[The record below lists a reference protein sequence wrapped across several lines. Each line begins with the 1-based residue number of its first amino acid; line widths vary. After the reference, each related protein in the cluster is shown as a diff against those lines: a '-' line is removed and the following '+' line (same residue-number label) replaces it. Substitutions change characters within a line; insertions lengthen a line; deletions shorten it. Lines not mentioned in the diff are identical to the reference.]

1 MDDDDFNFMLVSMTP
16 YLSNLGNGE
25 AITPGSKKT
34 ILQQLAKAWVSANQ
48 SSSDPLNHQTCA
60 FDTRFPHVLAT
71 LKAEGAIYARDP
83 ATQHL
88 VLENGKAQILDVTAF
103 SMVDWLLKENGDG
116 AAPSLGNS
124 MYACYVML
132 QKRIGCRAQQES
144 ASFLKRHF
152 SKTTAYGWPCM
163 VHQCDLTTKNVE
175 MKQEDQAPS
184 TIPGIGTWWSWM
196 RAQAG
201 RGRGT

>member
-1 MDDDDFNFMLVSMTP
+1 MQIRDNPGPKQVPLARRRGGAG
-16 YLSNLGNGE
+16 LGGWIGGPASTAGHNRDGE
-25 AITPGSKKT
+25 AAPP
-34 ILQQLAKAWVSANQ
+34 Q
-48 SSSDPLNHQTCA
+48 SRSEPHQTCA
-60 FDTRFPHVLAT
+60 FATRFPYVLET

-116 AAPSLGNS
+116 AAPSVGNS
-124 MYACYVML
+124 MYACYFML

-152 SKTTAYGWPCM
+152 SKTTAY
-163 VHQCDLTTKNVE
+163 T
-175 MKQEDQAPS
+175 
-184 TIPGIGTWWSWM
+184 PGHAWCTNPTSSPP
-196 RAQAG
+196 RTSS
-201 RGRGT
+201 R

>member
-1 MDDDDFNFMLVSMTP
+1 MDYDDFNFMLVSMIP
-16 YLSNLGNGE
+16 YLSNLGNRE

-48 SSSDPLNHQTCA
+48 RSSDPLTHQTCA

-116 AAPSLGNS
+116 AAPSVGNS
-124 MYACYVML
+124 MYACYFML
-132 QKRIGCRAQQES
+132 QKRIGCRVQQES
-144 ASFLKRHF
+144 ASFLKRYF
-152 SKTTAYGWPCM
+152 SKATAYGWPCM
-163 VHQCDLTTKNVE
+163 WCINPTSPPRT
-175 MKQEDQAPS
+175 S
-184 TIPGIGTWWSWM
+184 
-196 RAQAG
+196 R
-201 RGRGT
+201 